1 MPTYTFKNKKTNEI
15 VELDMKVSQYDDFLK
30 ENPNLQRYYDASST
44 FGIRADMMLEPP
56 SDFQKYVLG
65 RIKDNV
71 PGAKKGIERGMRHF
85 KIPRE
90 W

>member
-1 MPTYTFKNKKTNEI
+1 MPTYTFKNKKTEEI
-15 VELDMKVSQYDDFLK
+15 IELDMKIAEYDNFLK
-30 ENPNLQRYYDASST
+30 ENPHLQRHYNST
-44 FGIRADMMLEPP
+44 FGIRADMTLEPP

-65 RIKDNV
+65 RIKENV
-71 PGAKKGIERGMRHF
+71 PGAKKGIERSMRHF